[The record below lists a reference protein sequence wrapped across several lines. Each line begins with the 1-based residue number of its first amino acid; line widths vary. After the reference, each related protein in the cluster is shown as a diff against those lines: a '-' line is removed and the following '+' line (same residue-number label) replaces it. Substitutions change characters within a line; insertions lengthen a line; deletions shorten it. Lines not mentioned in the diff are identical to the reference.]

1 MKILIIEDELEM
13 VESIKTYLGMQ
24 HYVCDVAMDLK
35 TALERI
41 SDSDYDCILL
51 DLGLPGGNGLS
62 VLQELKR
69 NRKGDGL
76 IIISAKNSLTDRITG
91 LQMGADDYLAKP
103 FHLSELNARITSVV
117 RRRQLDGN
125 QCMILNDISINI
137 EERTVLFNNQPVDL
151 TRTEFELLLYLA
163 FNKNKVVSKNAIAQK
178 LFEYSVDLPGN
189 TDFIYA
195 HVKNLKKKMTAAGGG
210 EHIKSIYGMG
220 YKFVSP

>member
-13 VESIKTYLGMQ
+13 VESIKTYLGTQ

-137 EERTVLFNNQPVDL
+137 EERTVLCNNQPVDL

-178 LFEYSVDLPGN
+178 LFEYNVDLPGN